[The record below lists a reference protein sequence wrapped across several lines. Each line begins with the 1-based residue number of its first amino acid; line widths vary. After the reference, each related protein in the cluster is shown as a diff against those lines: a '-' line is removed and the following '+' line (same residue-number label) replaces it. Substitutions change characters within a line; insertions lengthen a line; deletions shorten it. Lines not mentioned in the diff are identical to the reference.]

1 MRQAICPDEFIGQ
14 GAAHILAGFFCR
26 SGPFCII
33 LAVMIDPPPQT
44 ARGELIRN
52 TVVIFM
58 VSAMAASC
66 LWILRPFLPAL
77 VWSATIVIATW
88 PLMSR
93 IQTEFG
99 GRRRAAVAVM
109 IGLLLLV
116 FVIPFAL
123 AVGTIVDNAP
133 KIAAFGK
140 QLSALGIPT
149 PPEWL
154 GSLPLIGQS
163 LHDSWQTIA
172 AENPEALALRVTPY
186 ARDFGGWLVA
196 QAGSFGLMFIHIL
209 LTLLLSAILFLHG
222 EQAADTV
229 RRFAFR
235 IAGARGE
242 NAAVLAGLATR
253 AVALGVVVT
262 ALVQSLLAGLGL
274 LVVGI
279 PYASLLTALIFML
292 TIAQIGAGPVL
303 LPVVGWLFW
312 TGNIGWG
319 VAMLIWS
326 VLVMALDNV
335 LRPLLIRRSANLPLL
350 LVFAGVIGGLLAF
363 GLIGL
368 FIGPVLLAVSYT
380 LLQAWISEEE

>member
-1 MRQAICPDEFIGQ
+1 MSDPTP
-14 GAAHILAGFFCR
+14 HTPR
-26 SGPFCII
+26 S
-33 LAVMIDPPPQT
+33 
-44 ARGELIRN
+44 ELIRN

-58 VSAMAASC
+58 VSAMAVSC

-77 VWSATIVIATW
+77 VWAATIVIATW

-93 IQTEFG
+93 IQAQFG
-99 GRRRAAVAVM
+99 GRRRVAVAIM

-116 FVIPFAL
+116 FIIPFAL
-123 AVGTIVDNAP
+123 AVGTIVENAP

-140 QLSALGIPT
+140 QVAAFGIPA
-149 PPEWL
+149 PPQWL
-154 GSLPLIGQS
+154 GSLPLVGQN
-163 LHDSWQTIA
+163 LQENWQAIA

-186 ARDFGGWLVA
+186 AREFGSWLVA

-209 LTLLLSAILFLHG
+209 LTLLLSAILFLQG

-235 IAGARGE
+235 IAGERGE
-242 NAAVLAGLATR
+242 HAAVLAGMATR

-262 ALVQSLLAGLGL
+262 ALVQAVLAGIGL

-312 TGNIGWG
+312 TGSTGWAIALL
-319 VAMLIWS
+319 VWS
-326 VLVMALDNV
+326 ILVMGLDNV
-335 LRPLLIRRSANLPLL
+335 LRPVLIRKSANLPLL

-380 LLQAWISEEE
+380 LLLAWVGEEE